1 MRFTMKVSFPYSEY
15 MKIFYLLHQQ
25 EIERVSTL
33 SKIWG
38 YNLNRAPQWTLLA
51 NNEVAAD
58 KSAEATRFANG
69 LLFLD
74 MWA

>member
-33 SKIWG
+33 SKMWG
-38 YNLNRAPQWTLLA
+38 YNLNRAPQRTLLA

>member
-1 MRFTMKVSFPYSEY
+1 MRFTTEVSFPYSEY

-38 YNLNRAPQWTLLA
+38 YDLNRAPQRTLLD

-58 KSAEATRFANG
+58 KSAEATHFANG
-69 LLFLD
+69 LLFLG
-74 MWA
+74 M